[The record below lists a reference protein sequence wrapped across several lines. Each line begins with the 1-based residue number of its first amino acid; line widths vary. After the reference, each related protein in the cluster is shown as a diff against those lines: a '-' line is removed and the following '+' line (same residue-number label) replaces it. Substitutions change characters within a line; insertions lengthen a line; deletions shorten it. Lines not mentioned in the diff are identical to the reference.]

1 MKTNTV
7 VLLLLGSVA
16 LGILGGIVGGVLLGG
31 DGADPALADKV
42 SALETRVGA
51 AEQKV
56 GDLELAPSLDLA
68 FVDAEGLFMKVFIP
82 QVATERQAMENK
94 QREILALRET
104 YAAGELE
111 QEDYQQQFLKLQT
124 EAMLAQLSVNLGMLD
139 KMLDSGGFTN
149 IRGDLQRL
157 KDQAN
162 PLRAE
167 LERMLEQSR
176 AGVLDPEGFMAQLQG
191 LQGATEQLDQVLTQV
206 AASKIVEVSQR
217 TARDEG
223 YDLVLRKKE
232 IVVYWDQDTVSDLTD
247 QVEPR
252 LWQLFPDS

>member
-16 LGILGGIVGGVLLGG
+16 LGFLGGVVGGVLLG
-31 DGADPALADKV
+31 DNGADPALANKV
-42 SALETRVGA
+42 SALETRIGT
-51 AEQKV
+51 AEQRME
-56 GDLELAPSLDLA
+56 GLDVPPPLNIA
-68 FVDAEGLFMKVFIP
+68 FVDAEGLFLKVFIP
-82 QVATERQAMENK
+82 QVATERQSMENK
-94 QREILALRET
+94 QREILALREK
-104 YAAGELE
+104 YAAGELD
-111 QEDYQQQFLKLQT
+111 QEAYQQQFLKLQT
-124 EAMLAQLSVNLGMLD
+124 EAMLAQLSVNLGMLN
-139 KMLDSGGFTN
+139 KMLASGGFAN
-149 IRGDLQRL
+149 IRADLQRL

-206 AASKIVEVSQR
+206 AASKIVEISQR

-232 IVVYWDQDTVSDLTD
+232 IVVYWDQDKVTEITD